1 VPSGEPTASTT
12 NDDDDD
18 KDDLKARNN
27 TAVDVVYGKIQMT
40 TQKQFTLLTKT
51 KPRSDMLRPEPFRKS
66 VAGATPIPIRTTSYP
81 SLFHTITVSI
91 FTQQLYQLQVHPRL
105 IH

>member
-1 VPSGEPTASTT
+1 MFLRKYRPATASTT

-40 TQKQFTLLTKT
+40 TQKQFTLLTMT
-51 KPRSDMLRPEPFRKS
+51 KPRSVMLRPEPFRKS
-66 VAGATPIPIRTTSYP
+66 VAGATPTLIRIQNNQLSITFPHHYSQQI
-81 SLFHTITVSI
+81 HTAV
-91 FTQQLYQLQVHPRL
+91 
-105 IH
+105 